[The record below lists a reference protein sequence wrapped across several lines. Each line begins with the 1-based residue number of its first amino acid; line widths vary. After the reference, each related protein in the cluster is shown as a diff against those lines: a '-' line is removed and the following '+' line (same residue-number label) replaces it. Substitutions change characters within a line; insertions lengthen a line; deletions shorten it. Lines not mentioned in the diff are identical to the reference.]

1 MKLWQGMLSGELNQK
16 AEEFNASFA
25 IDQRMI
31 CQDIDGSIAH
41 ATMLGKTG
49 ILLQNDV
56 EQIITG
62 LQEIKG
68 DLKNNLLKLDPQ
80 AEDVHTFI
88 ENELTKRI
96 GEAGK
101 KLHTARSRND
111 QVATDLRLNL
121 RSEIAQ
127 ITELL
132 QDYIMAM
139 CSLAEQNLTTIMPG
153 YTHLQ
158 AAQPITLAHHL
169 SAYCMMA
176 LRDLERLAD
185 CRKRLNQSPLGACAL
200 AGTSYPIDRQLT
212 AELLN
217 FESVMQNSM
226 DAVSDRDFILE
237 LNGVLAI
244 IAIHLSRQ
252 AEELIIWSSQPY
264 SFIRIADEFSTG
276 SSIMPQKKNPDMAEL
291 IRGKSGRVLG
301 NLIQSLTMIKGLP
314 LAYAKDM
321 QEDKESIFD
330 SVDTVKICLEIMAN
344 ILLYL
349 TINQDQ
355 MLHATELGYLAA
367 TDLADYLVKKG
378 IPFRD
383 AHHMIAQLVG
393 IADKEGK
400 TLAELPLEV
409 YREISR
415 SFEED
420 IFEVIDMK
428 NIVNAKNS
436 FGGPAPA
443 EVERQI
449 AWIKQK
455 LQAFSI

>member
-344 ILLYL
+344 ILLSL